1 MKKSIVLMSLLL
13 IAPILSAGV
22 EFLGVDGVPTSYV
35 ANTGALSM
43 GGSSLVITVDYNDGS
58 PQSSISPASFLLT
71 TSRVSGSHFEG
82 GTFSFSDAT
91 SVLLSGDVIS
101 VDFQEVY
108 GLLGGSGQA
117 EVLVENLEGNL
128 LGFSEIVTITFN
140 INPPSRALIRMSSG
154 LSKVNFLVPEPEKLS
169 IWRSGRAFLS
179 GSEKI
184 RR

>member
-101 VDFQEVY
+101 VDFQQVF
-108 GLLGGSGQA
+108 GLLAGSGQA

-140 INPPSRALIRMSSG
+140 INPPFKSFEQDFQG
-154 LSKVNFLVPEPEKLS
+154 LSKVNFLVPEPATLS
-169 IWRSGRAFLS
+169 ILAVGASLF
-179 GSEKI
+179 I
-184 RR
+184 RKRK